1 MSEIEIRQLRPDD
14 SIAELTAL
22 LNRSYQRLADMGF
35 NYTAVTQTEA
45 VTRERLED
53 NVCYLAIA
61 AGRIVGTAL
70 LIPHRLDTPKWADQ
84 PGVAYAGQ
92 LGVDPEYR
100 NRRIGA
106 LLIDAIEDHAR
117 KLGFH
122 TIAGDTSEGAD
133 YLLRMYKGRGYEVVD
148 HHQWQ
153 GKTYRSVVLAKKL
166 QA

>member
-1 MSEIEIRQLRPDD
+1 MVRAEIRQLQSTD

-35 NYTAVTQTEA
+35 NYTAATQTEA
-45 VTRERLED
+45 VTRERIGD
-53 NVCYLAIA
+53 NICFVAIA
-61 AGRIVGTAL
+61 DGRMVGTAL

-92 LGVDPEYR
+92 LGVDAEYR
-100 NRRIGA
+100 NRGIGA
-106 LLIDAIEDHAR
+106 ALMDAIESRAR
-117 KLGFH
+117 ELGFH

-133 YLLRMYKGRGYEVVD
+133 YLLRMYQGRGYELVD
-148 HHQWQ
+148 NHQWR